1 MLLFA
6 VSYSQAGARKKEGKT
21 VHRSLRRLLKQPK
34 TSPWIYRRTKPGR
47 IQEREMP
54 KLFKRW
60 RTNGE
65 KESSRIKERQN
76 RLRAKRRVRGKRVFH
91 KRKYF

>member
-1 MLLFA
+1 MFLFGA
-6 VSYSQAGARKKEGKT
+6 SYSQAGARKKEGKT
-21 VHRSLRRLLKQPK
+21 VHRSLKRLLKQPK
-34 TSPWIYRRTKPGR
+34 TSPWIYRKTNPGR
-47 IQEREMP
+47 IQDREMSG
-54 KLFKRW
+54 LFRRW

-76 RLRAKRRVRGKRVFH
+76 RFRAKRRVRGNRVFH